1 MREGFAPIPF
11 PGRPAARNGGRSPP
25 QAARSLANHPL
36 SAYTPPIRLNS
47 RLRIFPSAAFIRR
60 HENNKKGGGF
70 PFPFFSPSWRATRC
84 GLGGHSPGDGF
95 FSGDGTCRED
105 AKTVDKDSREALQV
119 AKELTAKFIETRT
132 VSPGNFA
139 EIFPAVYG
147 VVVRAIAQYAPR
159 AGGAPRDAG
168 DGE

>member
-1 MREGFAPIPF
+1 MRGISSPF
-11 PGRPAARNGGRSPP
+11 PQVTRNDGRAVSRP
-25 QAARSLANHPL
+25 ARSLANHPL
-36 SAYTPPIRLNS
+36 SAYTSPIQLDFRLW
-47 RLRIFPSAAFIRR
+47 IFLSAAYVR

-70 PFPFFSPSWRATRC
+70 PFPFFSPSRRATRC
-84 GLGGHSPGDGF
+84 GLGGHSPRDGF
-95 FSGDGTCRED
+95 FLRQTGNAGKV
-105 AKTVDKDSREALQV
+105 ANAVDKDSREALQV

-147 VVVRAIAQYAPR
+147 VVVKAIAQYAPR
-159 AGGAPRDAG
+159 LNGAPRDAG